1 MYIGCTNDLRRRFKE
16 HQKGK
21 NTSTEH
27 RKPFTLVY
35 YEAYAAR
42 EDALLRER
50 KLKGFKNSYKHLS
63 KRISKSLENS
73 A

>member
-16 HQKGK
+16 HQEGR
-21 NTSTEH
+21 NVSTEH
-27 RKPFTLVY
+27 RGPFALVY
-35 YEAYAAR
+35 YEAYAAK
-42 EDALLRER
+42 EDAFLRER

-63 KRISKSLENS
+63 KRILNSLENN